1 VKTLKGAGAA
11 QPLLYDCGFAR
22 EIYAL
27 EGGAQL
33 KRCMQC
39 GVCAVSC
46 PSRQEMD
53 YTPRRLF
60 SLIRAGRK
68 EEVLDANTIW
78 VCTSCCTCRV
88 RCPRGIDILGL
99 MHELQF
105 YYLRSWFKVHSRA
118 SFQQAFWQELRER
131 GRIGEA
137 GVMLRC
143 WLKEGGLTGA
153 VLKSLEMKGTGL
165 RLLRRGRLRLIPPKI
180 EGLTGLNKIID
191 KALAQQ
197 GYAE

>member
-1 VKTLKGAGAA
+1 
-11 QPLLYDCGFAR
+11 
-22 EIYAL
+22 
-27 EGGAQL
+27 
-33 KRCMQC
+33 
-39 GVCAVSC
+39 
-46 PSRQEMD
+46 
-53 YTPRRLF
+53 
-60 SLIRAGRK
+60 
-68 EEVLDANTIW
+68 
-78 VCTSCCTCRV
+78 
-88 RCPRGIDILGL
+88 

-153 VLKSLEMKGTGL
+153 VLKSLEMTGTGL
-165 RLLRRGRLRLIPPKI
+165 RLLIPPKI